1 MLQRAQAGCQVK
13 FMEQEKLLLQIEEE
27 LVQGDRKAMLA
38 HCSEALDGGVK
49 ARTLLDNALIPGMR
63 RVSEKFHSAAG
74 SVPEIMLSS
83 RAMNEAVELLRPY
96 ILQARGDI
104 HGRVCIGTVAGD
116 LHDIGKNL
124 VAMVLESE
132 GFEVIDLGVDVT
144 PEQFVETAVAEKCD
158 IICCSAL
165 LTTTMPVMK
174 EVVEAVRK
182 AGLHDQ
188 IKVMIGGAP
197 VSEAFAQA
205 IDADGYSGDAVSAGE
220 TARKLLKMI
229 RLTE

>member
-1 MLQRAQAGCQVK
+1 
-13 FMEQEKLLLQIEEE
+13 MEQEKLLLQIEEE

-38 HCSEALDGGVK
+38 HCREALDGGVK

-83 RAMNEAVELLRPY
+83 RAMNEAVELLRPH
-96 ILQARGDI
+96 ILRARSDI
-104 HGRVCIGTVAGD
+104 RGRVCIGTVEGD

-144 PEQFVETAVAEKCD
+144 PEQFLKTAVEKKCD

-174 EVVEAVRK
+174 DVVQAVSQ

-197 VSEAFAQA
+197 VSDAYAQS
-205 IDADGYSGDAVSAGE
+205 IDADAYSVDAVSAGE

-229 RLTE
+229 RTTE